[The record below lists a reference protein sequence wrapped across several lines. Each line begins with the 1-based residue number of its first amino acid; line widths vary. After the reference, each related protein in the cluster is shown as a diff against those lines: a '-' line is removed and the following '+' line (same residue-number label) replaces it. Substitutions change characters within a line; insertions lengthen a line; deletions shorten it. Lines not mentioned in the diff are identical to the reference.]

1 MAAYRRHRISLM
13 KLPSKSP
20 DLNPVE
26 KLWGWMRKRLRACD
40 LADLSAGRPV
50 LGKTAYRER
59 IKRLMRSQ
67 AAQTVAKQFFKNLL
81 SNAKRVLKERGG
93 AVSG

>member
-1 MAAYRRHRISLM
+1 MNWLPLAAC
-13 KLPSKSP
+13 SP
-20 DLNPVE
+20 P
-26 KLWGWMRKRLRACD
+26 ACD

-67 AAQTVAKQFFKNLL
+67 AAQTVAKQYFKNLL
-81 SNAKRVLKERGG
+81 SNPKRVLKERGG
-93 AVSG
+93 AISG